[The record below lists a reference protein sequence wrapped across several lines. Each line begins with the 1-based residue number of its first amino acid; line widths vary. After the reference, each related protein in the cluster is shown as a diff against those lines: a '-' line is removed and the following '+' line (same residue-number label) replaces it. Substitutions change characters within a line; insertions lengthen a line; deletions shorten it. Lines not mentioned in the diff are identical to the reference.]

1 MLLTKNTFHSLTLGS
16 LLVLGMG
23 GCAGK
28 NQEYFIGK
36 ERVVL
41 KEHKSFQEGKF
52 LKVAATFEN
61 EDDTEVEGMVYQIE
75 WIDSRGLVV
84 DQTPWTPFT
93 IIGKQQIHVVNMA
106 NRPDVTDYRIVIST
120 PNK

>member
-1 MLLTKNTFHSLTLGS
+1 MLLTKNKLLTAAFAS
-16 LLVLGMG
+16 ILLIGLS

-28 NQEYFIGK
+28 NQEHFIGK

-61 EDDTEVEGMVYQIE
+61 EDDTEVEGMVYQVE
-75 WIDSRGLVV
+75 WIDSRGIVV
-84 DQTPWTPFT
+84 DQTSWKPFT
-93 IIGKQQIHVVNMA
+93 II
-106 NRPDVTDYRIVIST
+106 
-120 PNK
+120 

>member
-1 MLLTKNTFHSLTLGS
+1 MLLTKNTFFSFTLGS
-16 LLVLGMG
+16 LLLLTMS

-28 NQEYFIGK
+28 NQEHFIGK

-75 WIDSRGLVV
+75 WIDARGIVV
-84 DQTPWTPFT
+84 DQTAWKPFT
-93 IIGKQQIHVVNMA
+93 IIGKQQIHVVDMA

>member
-1 MLLTKNTFHSLTLGS
+1 MLPTKITFLSLTLGS
-16 LLVLGMG
+16 LLILGIS
-23 GCAGK
+23 GCANK
-28 NQEYFIGK
+28 NQTNFIGE

-61 EDDTEVEGMVYQIE
+61 EDDDEVEGMVYQIE
-75 WIDSRGLVV
+75 WLDSHGIVV
-84 DQTPWTPFT
+84 DQTAWKPFT
-93 IIGKQQIHVVNMA
+93 IIGKQQIHVVDMA
-106 NRPDVTDYRIVIST
+106 TRPDVTDYRIVIST

>member
-1 MLLTKNTFHSLTLGS
+1 MLLTKNTLLSLALGS
-16 LLVLGMG
+16 LLLLGLG
-23 GCAGK
+23 GCAAK
-28 NQEYFIGK
+28 NQEHFIGK

-75 WIDSRGLVV
+75 WLDGRGIVV

-93 IIGKQQIHVVNMA
+93 IIGRQKIHVVNMA
-106 NRPDVTDYRIVIST
+106 SRQDVTDYRIVIST

>member
-1 MLLTKNTFHSLTLGS
+1 MLNTKHTLLSITLGS
-16 LLVLGMG
+16 FLLLGMS

-28 NQEYFIGK
+28 NQEHFIGK

-75 WIDSRGLVV
+75 WLDSHGIVV

-106 NRPDVTDYRIVIST
+106 NRPDITDYRIVIST

>member
-1 MLLTKNTFHSLTLGS
+1 MLPTKTILLSLALGS
-16 LLVLGMG
+16 FLLLGMS

-28 NQEYFIGK
+28 NQEHFIGK
-36 ERVVL
+36 ERVIL

-61 EDDTEVEGMVYQIE
+61 EDDNEVEGMVYQIE
-75 WIDSRGLVV
+75 WIDSRGIVV
-84 DQTPWTPFT
+84 DQTSWKPFT
-93 IIGKQQIHVVNMA
+93 IIGKQQIRVVDMA
-106 NRPDVTDYRIVIST
+106 NRPDITDYRIVIST

>member
-1 MLLTKNTFHSLTLGS
+1 MLPTKNTFLALTLGS
-16 LLVLGMG
+16 LLLLGMS

-28 NQEYFIGK
+28 NQEHFIGK
-36 ERVVL
+36 ERVIL

-52 LKVAATFEN
+52 LKVTATFEN

-75 WIDSRGLVV
+75 WIDARGIVV
-84 DQTPWTPFT
+84 DQSAWKPFT
-93 IIGKQQIHVVNMA
+93 IVGKQQIHVVDMA

>member
-1 MLLTKNTFHSLTLGS
+1 MLNTKHTLLSITLGS
-16 LLVLGMG
+16 FLLLGMS

-28 NQEYFIGK
+28 NQEHFIGK

-75 WIDSRGLVV
+75 WLDSHGIVV
-84 DQTPWTPFT
+84 DQTHWTPFT

>member
-1 MLLTKNTFHSLTLGS
+1 MLPTKHILLSLTLGS
-16 LLVLGMG
+16 FLLLGTS

-28 NQEYFIGK
+28 NQEHFIGK

-61 EDDTEVEGMVYQIE
+61 EDDHEVEGMVYQIE
-75 WIDSRGLVV
+75 WLDSRGIVV
-84 DQTPWTPFT
+84 DQTAWKPFT
-93 IIGKQQIHVVNMA
+93 IIGKQQIHVVDMA
-106 NRPDVTDYRIVIST
+106 NRTDVTDYRIVIST

>member
-1 MLLTKNTFHSLTLGS
+1 MLPTKNILLSLALGS
-16 LLVLGMG
+16 FLLLGMS

-28 NQEYFIGK
+28 NQEHFIGK
-36 ERVVL
+36 ERVIL

-61 EDDTEVEGMVYQIE
+61 EDDNEVEGMVYQIE
-75 WIDSRGLVV
+75 WIDSRGIVV
-84 DQTPWTPFT
+84 DQTAWKPFT
-93 IIGKQQIHVVNMA
+93 IIGKQQIRVVDMA
-106 NRPDVTDYRIVIST
+106 SRPDVTDYRIVIST